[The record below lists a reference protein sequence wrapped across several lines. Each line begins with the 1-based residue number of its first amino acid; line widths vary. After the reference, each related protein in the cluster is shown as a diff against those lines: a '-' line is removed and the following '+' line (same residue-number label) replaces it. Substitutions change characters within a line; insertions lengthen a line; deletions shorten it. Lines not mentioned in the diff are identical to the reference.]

1 MNKIKEIITA
11 WSVSMNPTEEQKML
25 AEKRYEICLG
35 CEHYGEKRKITGD
48 EYCKKC
54 SCPIQKK
61 VYTQK
66 INNTCPLKKW
76 DEVETAFREEKL
88 KKNKYNII

>member
-1 MNKIKEIITA
+1 MNKISEIIGA
-11 WSVSMNPTEEQKML
+11 WITSFNPTSEQREL

-35 CEHYGEKRKITGD
+35 CEYYGKSRPVTGD

-54 SCPIQKK
+54 LCPIQKK

-66 INNTCPLKKW
+66 INDTCPMGKW
-76 DEVETAFREEKL
+76 RDVESEFRNDKL
-88 KKNKYNII
+88 KKHKYKTI

>member
-1 MNKIKEIITA
+1 MSKISEIINA
-11 WSVSMNPTEEQKML
+11 WVISFNPTPEQKEL

-35 CEHYGEKRKITGD
+35 CEYYGKSRPVTRD

-54 SCPIQKK
+54 SCPIKKK

-66 INNTCPLKKW
+66 NNKRTCPIGKWKKI
-76 DEVETAFREEKL
+76 EKEFRDKE
-88 KKNKYNII
+88 NKQTLI